1 MPDKAA
7 PVKMQW
13 QYWVQDQP
21 MGHPQEEQITWLDA
35 RGRESWE
42 LIAVF
47 PIHGPTASILRCIFK
62 RESV

>member
-1 MPDKAA
+1 
-7 PVKMQW
+7 
-13 QYWVQDQP
+13 